1 MKQIPVTEA
10 ALLIRTDFSNDEAWE
25 DLKSIA
31 ENPPDPFMFTMEII
45 DDAEFA
51 DLTPDK
57 ILEAIPDDCPHSFI
71 VVADS
76 TALNNDDY
84 PLLVID
90 LLEDRG
96 RQFRSIASQIASVE
110 NNLSIANMS
119 FDDFANATADTGI
132 FRGFEF

>member
-1 MKQIPVTEA
+1 MKQIPVTES
-10 ALLIRTDFSNDEAWE
+10 ALLIRTDFSNDEAWY
-25 DLKSIA
+25 DLNSVA
-31 ENPPDPFMFTMEII
+31 ANPPDPFIFTLEII

-51 DLTPDK
+51 DFTPEK
-57 ILEAIPDDCPHSFI
+57 ILDAIPDDYPHSFI

-96 RQFRSIASQIASVE
+96 RQFRSTAAQIASVE
-110 NNLSIANMS
+110 NNLSIANMG
-119 FDDFANATADTGI
+119 FDDFANAAADTGI
-132 FRGFEF
+132 FRGFDF